1 MKEGASMLINIIAAN
16 ADLMVQVDPDVDGFS
31 AAALFINY
39 LEKLFPA
46 YVKNHITYRLQ
57 EGKEHGIIPETIP
70 NNIKLVVA
78 PDSSSNSVDECAVLA
93 SRGVQVLVID
103 HHEADTPATE
113 ACIINNQL
121 CEYPNKS
128 LAGVGVVYKFCS
140 YIDEL
145 MNTNHA
151 NDLIDLVALGCVADM
166 VSLQEFETAHLVRC
180 GIQNVKNP
188 FFKTMV
194 EKQAFSLKD
203 GLNPFG
209 IAFYIAPYVN
219 ATIRVGSQQEKL
231 ILFESMLESK
241 GYELIPSTKRGCK
254 G

>member
-1 MKEGASMLINIIAAN
+1 MVQNIAAN
-16 ADLMVQVDPDVDGFS
+16 SDLLVQVDPDVDGFS

-39 LEKLFPA
+39 LNKLFPS
-46 YVKNHITYRLQ
+46 YVQNHVSYRLQ

-70 NNIKLVVA
+70 DNIKLVVA
-78 PDSSSNSVDECAVLA
+78 PDSSSNSVDECAALA
-93 SRGVQVLVID
+93 HRGIQVLVLD
-103 HHEADTPATE
+103 HHEADIPAKD

-140 YIDEL
+140 YLDEL
-145 MNTNHA
+145 MGTTHSE
-151 NDLIDLVALGCVADM
+151 DLVDLVALGCVADM
-166 VSLQEFETAHLVRC
+166 VSLQEFETAHLVRK

-188 FFKTMV
+188 FFAAMV
-194 EKQAFSLKD
+194 EKQAFSLKE

-209 IAFYIAPYVN
+209 IAFYIAPYIN
-219 ATIRVGSQQEKL
+219 ATIRVGSQSEKT
-231 ILFESMLESK
+231 ILFESMLDTK
-241 GYELIPSTKRGCK
+241 ANDLIPSTKRGCK

>member
-1 MKEGASMLINIIAAN
+1 MLINIIATN

-39 LEKLFPA
+39 LSKLFPA
-46 YVKNHITYRLQ
+46 YVNNHVSYRLQ
-57 EGKEHGIIPETIP
+57 QGKEHGIIPETIP
-70 NNIKLVVA
+70 DNIKLVVA
-78 PDSSSNSVDECAVLA
+78 PDSSSNSVDECAALA
-93 SRGVQVLVID
+93 ARGVQVLVID
-103 HHEADTPATE
+103 HHEADTPAKD

-121 CEYPNKS
+121 CDYPNKS

-145 MNTNHA
+145 MNTDYA
-151 NDLIDLVALGCVADM
+151 NEFIDLVALGCVADM

-180 GIQNVKNP
+180 GIQNIKNP

-194 EKQAFSLKD
+194 EKQAYSLKD

-209 IAFYIAPYVN
+209 IAFYIAPYIN
-219 ATIRVGSQQEKL
+219 ATIRVGAQSEKL
-231 ILFESMLESK
+231 ILFESMLDNR